1 MFKKVSKSNYE
12 FKLFDS
18 IESSSFCEENSFKS
32 YQKINN
38 IRKMSIEVINKKFS
52 FKKIIILFVYLIL
65 NLHQF
70 VIFQFIFKQNEN
82 IFKFKTKKY
91 LFFLIVTIILL
102 FLKYLLIIIIMFVFA
117 QIISIFNNNN
127 EIFIKKKENDFNVKI
142 NNFFQNISIKNY
154 KTYFNKYNFK
164 YNFFSLINNVIVFYS
179 TFYLPYGFIYL
190 LLNNNIL
197 ITKFNNKNK
206 IYFILF
212 LFGILII
219 SIKIKNFLFLII
231 LLILI
236 NIISKNLFI
245 NNKKNYYIKNN
256 LFDNIFSTYLNYF
269 FILFQFIIFLII
281 YFNNKEIF
289 FEFLNTKLFFYL
301 LIFFGFLGFFQI
313 ILTLFTFN
321 FYKEIKYFEIML
333 SDLIGYFIYQQYNN
347 PFNIYYNIGIVQC
360 LIILYL
366 SDDLK

>member
-1 MFKKVSKSNYE
+1 MFNKISKSNYE
-12 FKLFDS
+12 YKLFDS
-18 IESSSFCEENSFKS
+18 FQSSFCEENSFKS
-32 YQKINN
+32 YQKNNN
-38 IRKMSIEVINKKFS
+38 IRKMSIEVIKKNFS
-52 FKKIIILFVYLIL
+52 FKKIIILFFYLIL

-117 QIISIFNNNN
+117 IIISMFNNN
-127 EIFIKKKENDFNVKI
+127 EIYKKKENDFNIKM
-142 NNFFQNISIKNY
+142 NNFFKNISIKNY
-154 KTYFNKYNFK
+154 KTYFNKYNLK

-212 LFGILII
+212 LFVILII

-269 FILFQFIIFLII
+269 FILLLFIIFLII

-313 ILTLFTFN
+313 ILTLFSFN
-321 FYKEIKYFEIML
+321 FFKEIKYFEIML